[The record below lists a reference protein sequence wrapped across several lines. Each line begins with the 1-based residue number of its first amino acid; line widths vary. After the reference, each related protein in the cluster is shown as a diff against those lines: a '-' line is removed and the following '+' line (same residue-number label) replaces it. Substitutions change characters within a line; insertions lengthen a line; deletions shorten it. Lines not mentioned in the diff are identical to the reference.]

1 MTITWKIEQL
11 DHLTSDGFVTTAHWR
26 ATAVDDEYSASTYG
40 TTGWQ
45 AGTPDIP
52 YANLTEATVLTWVW
66 ENLDKV
72 EIEANLIAQINAL
85 KNPTTSNGV
94 PW

>member
-11 DHLTSDGFVTTAHWR
+11 DRLTSDGFVTTAHWR
-26 ATAVDDEYSASTYG
+26 ATAVDGEYSASAYG

-45 AGTPDIP
+45 AGTPEIP
-52 YANLTEATVLTWVW
+52 YANLTEATVLAWVW
-66 ENLDKV
+66 ENLDKAAT
-72 EIEANLIAQINAL
+72 EANLTAQIDAL
-85 KNPTTSNGV
+85 KNPTTANGV

>member
-11 DHLTSDGFVTTAHWR
+11 DRLTSDGFVTTAHWR
-26 ATAVDDEYSASTYG
+26 ATAVDGDYSASTYG

-45 AGTPDIP
+45 AGTPEIP
-52 YANLTEATVLTWVW
+52 YANLTEATVLAWVW
-66 ENLDKV
+66 ENLDKAA
-72 EIEANLIAQINAL
+72 IEANLTAQIDAL
-85 KNPTTSNGV
+85 KNPTTANGV